1 MIFGESTASAA
12 SADAPASSASAS
24 RPALAAMCVPLASA
38 SSAAAPRSD
47 ARRGA
52 VGPGVASTAT
62 NRVTLA
68 NWSRRQPNSFAAR
81 AAASSTRAR
90 FSGGAAS
97 PFASASA
104 DRADDAAA
112 EPNANGYDSSLF
124 AKKPRTTYSV
134 SPGPSQK

>member
-1 MIFGESTASAA
+1 MDDLRREHGLGRERGRA
-12 SADAPASSASAS
+12 
-24 RPALAAMCVPLASA
+24 RVGLGLASGLGGDVRA
-38 SSAAAPRSD
+38 LGVGEL
-47 ARRGA
+47 RRGA

-97 PFASASA
+97 PFASPSA

-112 EPNANGYDSSLF
+112 DPNANGYDSSLF